1 MVLFGGKTCEDAEIV
16 VSLQCVFHS
25 IRFKVN
31 KGLGPSGDPFFVI
44 SCRFQGIKKGLSGF
58 TRLVKAWLIKNK
70 VLPLQHESYPT
81 AACHPSRCA
90 DRQF

>member
-1 MVLFGGKTCEDAEIV
+1 MVLFCGKTCGDAEIV

-44 SCRFQGIKKGLSGF
+44 SCRFQGIKKAPRQRF
-58 TRLVKAWLIKNK
+58 FFVADFF
-70 VLPLQHESYPT
+70 ESPKS
-81 AACHPSRCA
+81 PP
-90 DRQF
+90 